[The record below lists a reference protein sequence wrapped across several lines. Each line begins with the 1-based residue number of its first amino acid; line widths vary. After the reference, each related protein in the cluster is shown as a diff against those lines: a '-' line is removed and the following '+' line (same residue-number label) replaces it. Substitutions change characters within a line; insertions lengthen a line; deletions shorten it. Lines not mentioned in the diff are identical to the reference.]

1 MEGYETARSKQAP
14 FPFTKEVTV
23 DTIASAGN
31 RLWKELVGNQESLKI
46 TSVHLA
52 FTGIEFAES
61 GQQTIEGFLLA
72 ASSKKRLSECELADP
87 QKSEAEKG
95 VSESKTNACLRCGK
109 SFYSGEADLSADGDC
124 ISGDYIAKAKLEHED
139 FHFAQDLANEGKPRS
154 VISIS
159 SDPSGIAPSSA
170 KKRKPPSNAN
180 GIEKF
185 FRKPHRFSST
195 TNGHSTVEPQPK

>member
-23 DTIASAGN
+23 ETIASVGN
-31 RLWKELVGNQESLKI
+31 RLWKELVGTQESLKI

-72 ASSKKRLSECELADP
+72 SSSKKRLSECELADP
-87 QKSEAEKG
+87 QKSEAEEG
-95 VSESKTNACLRCGK
+95 VSETKTNTCPRCGK
-109 SFYSGEADLSADGDC
+109 SFYSDEADLSADGDC
-124 ISGDYIAKAKLEHED
+124 ISGLDYIAKAKLEHED
-139 FHFAQDLANEGKPRS
+139 FHFAQDLANEGKSRS

-159 SDPSGIAPSSA
+159 SNTSGIAPSSV

-185 FRKPHRFSST
+185 FRKI
-195 TNGHSTVEPQPK
+195 